1 MNYLLALHISK
12 DLDRIR
18 KRKKYIESF
27 KEKDNKEKEKEIEK
41 VLNDKITTNDN
52 LTAED
57 ILNQLK
63 EKTISCKDVTFKILG
78 LSLATI
84 NTIIS
89 FLLSV
94 IMLKKFYN
102 YEKNK

>member
-27 KEKDNKEKEKEIEK
+27 KEKDNKEKDNKEK

-52 LTAED
+52 FMKHQWPWL
-57 ILNQLK
+57 
-63 EKTISCKDVTFKILG
+63 F
-78 LSLATI
+78 
-84 NTIIS
+84 
-89 FLLSV
+89 
-94 IMLKKFYN
+94 
-102 YEKNK
+102 

>member
-52 LTAED
+52 FMKHQWPWL
-57 ILNQLK
+57 
-63 EKTISCKDVTFKILG
+63 F
-78 LSLATI
+78 
-84 NTIIS
+84 
-89 FLLSV
+89 
-94 IMLKKFYN
+94 
-102 YEKNK
+102 

>member
-27 KEKDNKEKEKEIEK
+27 KEKDNKEKEIEIDKGIEK

-52 LTAED
+52 FMKHQWPWL
-57 ILNQLK
+57 
-63 EKTISCKDVTFKILG
+63 F
-78 LSLATI
+78 
-84 NTIIS
+84 
-89 FLLSV
+89 
-94 IMLKKFYN
+94 
-102 YEKNK
+102 

>member
-27 KEKDNKEKEKEIEK
+27 KEKDNKEKDNKEKEIEIDKGIEK

-52 LTAED
+52 FMKHQWPWL
-57 ILNQLK
+57 
-63 EKTISCKDVTFKILG
+63 F
-78 LSLATI
+78 
-84 NTIIS
+84 
-89 FLLSV
+89 
-94 IMLKKFYN
+94 
-102 YEKNK
+102 